1 MRLLLLPYSPFLPT
15 HVGNG
20 VAHSPDGRQID
31 SDGPRIPKPSLHEN
45 AARPPTSRDNTATRG
60 CDRFDDA
67 VSGRS
72 PHSTPVTSKHNAR
85 YMRYIF
91 YTYSR
96 KREAVHS
103 SFRLANTLI
112 QKLQLASSHWRTTVE
127 LECLAW
133 CRLYSALGHDVV
145 VFLDSPHL

>member
-1 MRLLLLPYSPFLPT
+1 MRLLPLPYSPFLPT

-45 AARPPTSRDNTATRG
+45 AARPPTSRDSTATRG
-60 CDRFDDA
+60 CERFDDA
-67 VSGRS
+67 VIGKS

-85 YMRYIF
+85 HMRSIF

-96 KREAVHS
+96 KREAVRS
-103 SFRLANTLI
+103 SFRWAGTLI
-112 QKLQLASSHWRTTVE
+112 QKRQSASFHWRRTVG
-127 LECLAW
+127 LECLA
-133 CRLYSALGHDVV
+133 
-145 VFLDSPHL
+145 